1 MTAIKVPPTEI
12 EKADLLAA
20 LEVVPAF
27 RDIARRLCFQVDK
40 QKDALEASLK
50 KREELYM
57 VAEVARTLVLTF
69 GPRLTADDAEMAV
82 VFERISSA
90 LCDLGVMRERL

>member
-1 MTAIKVPPTEI
+1 MIVQAPPTEP

-27 RDIARRLCFQVDK
+27 HDIARRLCLQVDR
-40 QKDALEASLK
+40 QKEALEASLE
-50 KREELYM
+50 KREDLYM

-82 VFERISSA
+82 VFERLSDMLA
-90 LCDLGVMRERL
+90 KLGVLRERL